1 MTALARR
8 FAAQVAS
15 LCGIAAAIVFGVM
28 MLYGS
33 IVMSVLD
40 RTSLD
45 LAAFALRPQ
54 VLNADAARLRGEIPT
69 IQRDLAPYGVSV
81 AAFDARG
88 TFLGGAEEVHADGA
102 LADNPR
108 PSHARQVAVVPGASS
123 YLVLAVQPR
132 ARAPWR
138 QGAVGIGIL
147 LINLSIVAGWYAGL
161 RIAALR
167 LRGVDSVRRRLASIG
182 AGEAPLANALRFDAE
197 TAPLEDAADAALA
210 RLGGALAERATNE
223 ERLRAFLADA
233 GHEMRTPLAIAAGY
247 VGVLQRGALGD
258 PVLAEQI
265 LGEISAS
272 NARMTALVEGMLH
285 LARLDAVA
293 DGGGSA
299 DVSRAIAEAIDLVR
313 PLDLTR
319 TIAAELVSGARAAI
333 AADDLRDAL
342 RNLLENAIRY
352 APESPVSVAV
362 TQAEGIIEISV
373 VDNGPGMT
381 SFEREHAF
389 DRFFRGAARGDITGS
404 GLGLSIVKRI
414 AERAGGSVVLE
425 SSPGGTRVS
434 MRVPTGDVT

>member
-1 MTALARR
+1 
-8 FAAQVAS
+8 
-15 LCGIAAAIVFGVM
+15 
-28 MLYGS
+28 
-33 IVMSVLD
+33 
-40 RTSLD
+40 LD
-45 LAAFALRPQ
+45 LAAFSLRPQ
-54 VLNADAARLRGEIPT
+54 VLNADAARLRAEIPRM
-69 IQRDLAPYGVSV
+69 QRDLAPYGVSV

-88 TFLGGAEEVHADGA
+88 TFLGGAPEVHADGA

-138 QGAVGIGIL
+138 QGAVLIGIL
-147 LINLSIVAGWYAGL
+147 LTIAAVLAGWFAGL

-167 LRGVDSVRRRLASIG
+167 LRGVDAVRRRLAGIG
-182 AGEAPLANALRFDAE
+182 AGEAPLATALRFDAE

-247 VGVLQRGALGD
+247 VGVLQRGALSD

-272 NARMTALVEGMLH
+272 NTRMTALVEGMLH

-299 DVSRAIAEAIDLVR
+299 DVSRAITEAIDLVR

-319 TIAAELVSGARAAI
+319 TIATDLVAGARADI

-352 APESPVSVAV
+352 APDAPIRV
-362 TQAEGIIEISV
+362 TVKLASGLIDISV
-373 VDNGPGMT
+373 IDSGPGMT

-404 GLGLSIVKRI
+404 GLGLAIVKRI
-414 AERAGGSVVLE
+414 VERAGGSVILA
-425 SSPGGTRVS
+425 SSPSGTHVC
-434 MRVPTGDVT
+434 MRVPSSPAI